1 MTNGTFTCNVDMYLG
16 ADPGGVGHF
25 TASGGTLNAGT
36 FRVGNKGT
44 GTFDQSGGAV
54 NVSAYP
60 WIGAEAGSVGTY
72 TLTGGTL
79 KATGAAVS
87 VGRFGTGTLSVSD
100 TAVVKAEK
108 GVRVGFTNASGAGT
122 GTLVVTNGG
131 TVATSSIY
139 GGGSTDAQATV
150 LFDGATVR
158 TTAAGAI
165 LKDLA
170 SVTIGADGLTID
182 NAYAASAT
190 NTTFKVA
197 PGMTAITMTGKGTL
211 DLSQATVELA
221 SAPRRK
227 FVLATAT
234 GDGTFTGVP
243 SVVRADGESTKN
255 YRVKLANGDKAI
267 EILSRGFTILV
278 R

>member
-1 MTNGTFTCNVDMYLG
+1 M
-16 ADPGGVGHF
+16 
-25 TASGGTLNAGT
+25 
-36 FRVGNKGT
+36 
-44 GTFDQSGGAV
+44 
-54 NVSAYP
+54 
-60 WIGAEAGSVGTY
+60 
-72 TLTGGTL
+72 
-79 KATGAAVS
+79 S
-87 VGRFGTGTLSVSD
+87 VGRYGTGTLDVSG
-100 TAVVKAEK
+100 TAVVTASK
-108 GVRVGFTNASGAGT
+108 GVRVGFSNGSNAGT

-139 GGGSTDAQATV
+139 GGGTNDVSQATV
-150 LFDGATVR
+150 LFDGATVQ
-158 TTAAGAI
+158 TTAAGEI

-170 SVTIGADGLTID
+170 SVMIGADGLTIT

-197 PGMTAITMTGKGTL
+197 PGMTAITMTGAGTL

-234 GDGTFTGVP
+234 GSGSFTGVP

-255 YRVKLANGDKAI
+255 YRVKLANGGKDI

>member
-1 MTNGTFTCNVDMYLG
+1 MSDYLQ
-16 ADPGGVGHF
+16 VGF
-25 TASGGTLNAGT
+25 A
-36 FRVGNKGT
+36 
-44 GTFDQSGGAV
+44 
-54 NVSAYP
+54 
-60 WIGAEAGSVGTY
+60 AGSTGTY
-72 TLTGGTL
+72 TMTGGTL
-79 KATGAAVS
+79 KVPNQPVS
-87 VGRFGTGTLSVSD
+87 VGRYGTGTLDVSG
-100 TAVVKAEK
+100 TAVVTASK
-108 GVRVGFTNASGAGT
+108 GVRVGFSNGSAGAGT

-131 TVATSSIY
+131 TVATTSIY
-139 GGGSTDAQATV
+139 GGGTNDAAQATV
-150 LFDGATVR
+150 LFDGATVKA
-158 TTAAGAI
+158 TAAGEI

-170 SVTIGADGLTID
+170 SVTIGEGGLAID

-197 PGMTAITMTGKGTL
+197 PGATAITMTGAGTL

-243 SVVRADGESTKN
+243 SVVRADGESAKSV
-255 YRVKLANGDKAI
+255 RVRLANGGKDI
-267 EILSRGFTILV
+267 EILFGGFTILI

>member
-1 MTNGTFTCNVDMYLG
+1 MFIGEK
-16 ADPGGVGHF
+16 GVGHF
-25 TASGGTLNAGT
+25 TASGGTLNAT
-36 FRVGNKGT
+36 TLRVGNNGA

-54 NVSAYP
+54 NVSSYLF
-60 WIGAEAGSVGTY
+60 IGTEAKSATGTY
-72 TLTGGTL
+72 TMTGGTL
-79 KATGAAVS
+79 KVPNQPVS
-87 VGRFGTGTLSVSD
+87 VGRYGTGTLDVSG
-100 TAVVKAEK
+100 TAVVTASK
-108 GVRVGFTNASGAGT
+108 GVRVGFTNGSNAGT

-131 TVATSSIY
+131 TVATTSIY

-150 LFDGATVR
+150 LFDGATVKA
-158 TTAAGAI
+158 TAAGAI
-165 LKDLA
+165 LKDLT
-170 SVTIGADGLTID
+170 SVTIGEGGLAID

-197 PGMTAITMTGKGTL
+197 PGMTAITMTGAGTL

-243 SVVRADGESTKN
+243 SVVRTDGAGAGSF
-255 YRVKLANGDKAI
+255 RVAFANGGKDI
-267 EILSRGFTILV
+267 EILPSGLTVIL

>member
-1 MTNGTFTCNVDMYLG
+1 MGNNG
-16 ADPGGVGHF
+16 A
-25 TASGGTLNAGT
+25 
-36 FRVGNKGT
+36 

-54 NVSAYP
+54 NVNAYLF
-60 WIGAEAGSVGTY
+60 IGAEANSATGTY
-72 TLTGGTL
+72 TMTSGTL
-79 KATGAAVS
+79 TVSNQLVS
-87 VGRFGTGTLSVSD
+87 VGRYGTGTLDVSG
-100 TAVVKAEK
+100 TAVVTASK
-108 GVRVGFTNASGAGT
+108 GVRVGFTNGSNAGT

-150 LFDGATVR
+150 LFDGATVQ

-170 SVTIGADGLTID
+170 SVTIGEGGLTID
-182 NAYAASAT
+182 NAFAASAT

-197 PGMTAITMTGKGTL
+197 PGMKAITMTGAGTGTL

-243 SVVRADGESTKN
+243 SVVRADGESAKS
-255 YRVKLANGDKAI
+255 YRVKLANGGKDI